1 LKNKKG
7 TYILLV
13 AAIGIWGTI
22 IYKIIDGLS
31 TDEKQSIAVIESINF
46 KIPEPKKVDSFS
58 LLRISRD
65 PFLDKP
71 LVPDKKKVK
80 PKQAKIKIDI
90 PLVYHGMMK
99 KNNGKERLFIVS
111 INGQQTFIKKGQEI
125 QGIILLNGNET
136 KVTVSF
142 KGVRKTIDK
151 G

>member
-22 IYKIIDGLS
+22 IYKIINGLS
-31 TDEKQSIAVIESINF
+31 PEDTQRMTILENFDF

-58 LLRISRD
+58 LLPISRD

-80 PKQAKIKIDI
+80 PKQTKASIDI

-99 KNNGKERLFIVS
+99 KNNGKEKLFIVS

-125 QGIILLNGNET
+125 QGIKLLNGNET